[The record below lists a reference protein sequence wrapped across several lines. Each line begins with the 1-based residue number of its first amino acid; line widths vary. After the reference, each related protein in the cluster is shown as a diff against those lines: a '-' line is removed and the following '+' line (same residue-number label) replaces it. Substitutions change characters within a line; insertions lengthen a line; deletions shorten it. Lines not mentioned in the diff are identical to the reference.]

1 MIGWAVC
8 RSGRSGDGGGS
19 LCPLLYEGRERA
31 QSRVWTAVVRSLP
44 SRTQPIHSVTC
55 LQPGL
60 VFPTRNWN
68 EATTQSF
75 WEFLLLQC
83 TRELPAAS
91 CVTTAGARA
100 LLSVFHELHEPRGEK
115 RCLRREDRD
124 EETAALCGGLH
135 PPLETVGAQV
145 RLAYR
150 VRLRS
155 IDRSIDR

>member
-1 MIGWAVC
+1 M
-8 RSGRSGDGGGS
+8 
-19 LCPLLYEGRERA
+19 
-31 QSRVWTAVVRSLP
+31 RV
-44 SRTQPIHSVTC
+44 
-55 LQPGL
+55 
-60 VFPTRNWN
+60 
-68 EATTQSF
+68 
-75 WEFLLLQC
+75 
-83 TRELPAAS
+83 RELPAAS

-150 VRLRS
+150 VRLR
-155 IDRSIDR
+155 